1 MPRINKRSRTFRRV
15 YVKTISGKNVL
26 HYKRRKPKIAHC
38 ANCGKVLH
46 GIPRELPYKMRNM
59 PKSQKRPER
68 IFGGT
73 LCPACTKYEL
83 IKRIRR

>member
-1 MPRINKRSRTFRRV
+1 MPRLNKKSRTFRRV
-15 YVKTISGKNVL
+15 YLRTPSGKNVL

-46 GIPRELPYKMRNM
+46 GIPRELPYKMRNF

-68 IFGGT
+68 IFAGK
-73 LCPACTKYEL
+73 LCANCTKHEI
-83 IKRIRR
+83 IKRVRK

>member
-1 MPRINKRSRTFRRV
+1 MPRPNKRSRTFRRV
-15 YVKTISGKNVL
+15 YTRTPSGRNAL
-26 HYKRRKPKIAHC
+26 FYRRRKPKQVHC

-59 PKSQKRPER
+59 SKSQKRPQR

-73 LCPACTKYEL
+73 LCSNCTKREL
-83 IKRIRR
+83 INRIRK